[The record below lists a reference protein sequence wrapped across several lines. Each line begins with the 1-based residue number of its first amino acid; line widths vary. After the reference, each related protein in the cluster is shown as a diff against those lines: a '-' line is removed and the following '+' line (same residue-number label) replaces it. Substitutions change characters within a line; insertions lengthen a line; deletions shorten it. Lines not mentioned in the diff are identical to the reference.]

1 MFVEFL
7 GVRMRSAFY
16 ISDGTAITAEVFGH
30 ATLSLF
36 PVEFKHITI
45 PFVETVE
52 KALEIKAQIN
62 ACTKIS
68 GERPLVFYTFVNPE
82 LSDILNE
89 ADAIT
94 YDFLTTISDKVQSEL
109 NVAPVPRTHRTHSI
123 HEKNYDFRIDAV
135 NYALANDD
143 GSNLKDYDEAD
154 IILVGVSRCGKTPT
168 SLYLALQYGI
178 KAANYPFT
186 EDDMDELRLPRALVP
201 YRKKLFGL
209 TIEPERLAAIR
220 HERMANSR
228 YASLRQCR
236 LEIREVE
243 MLYKNNKIPYLSS
256 THHSVEEI
264 SAKILAETGLE
275 RRKY

>member
-1 MFVEFL
+1 
-7 GVRMRSAFY
+7 MRSAFY
-16 ISDGTAITAEVFGH
+16 ISDGTAITSEVFGH

-45 PFVETVE
+45 PFVETEQKAYEVKIQIDKAFKDTGE
-52 KALEIKAQIN
+52 K
-62 ACTKIS
+62 
-68 GERPLVFYTFVNPE
+68 PLVFFTFVDPV
-82 LSDILNE
+82 LSDIILSSE
-89 ADAIT
+89 GQC
-94 YDFLTTISDKVQSEL
+94 YDFLTAYSGQVQNAIGVE
-109 NVAPVPRTHRTHSI
+109 PVPRTHRTHSI

-154 IILVGVSRCGKTPT
+154 IILVGVSRSGKTPT

-178 KAANYPFT
+178 KAANYPLT
-186 EDDMDELRLPRALVP
+186 EDDLDIMKLPKALQNH
-201 YRKKLFGL
+201 KHKLFGL
-209 TIEPERLAAIR
+209 TINPERLAAIR
-220 HERMANSR
+220 NERMANSK

-236 LEIREVE
+236 LEVREAE
-243 MLYKNNKIPYLSS
+243 MLYKRNKIPHLSS
-256 THHSVEEI
+256 THFSVEEI